1 MVKQKILAAKNH
13 TKKNL
18 NNFKTEFKK
27 HMTIAITAA
36 FAFLIALVWRDAIQ
50 ESINAFVTNIGIQI
64 QNVYL
69 YKIYIAILITVVG
82 VIALIIFSRWG
93 TKRAKT

>member
-1 MVKQKILAAKNH
+1 MAKQKILVAKNH
-13 TKKNL
+13 TKKHL
-18 NNFKTEFKK
+18 NSFKREFKK
-27 HMTIAITAA
+27 HMTVAITAA

-69 YKIYIAILITVVG
+69 YKIYVAILITVVG
-82 VIALIIFSRWG
+82 VIALIIFSRCG
-93 TKRAKT
+93 AKRAKT

>member
-1 MVKQKILAAKNH
+1 MLTPMMPEV
-13 TKKNL
+13 
-18 NNFKTEFKK
+18 FS
-27 HMTIAITAA
+27 

-50 ESINAFVTNIGIQI
+50 ESINAFVISIGIQI

-69 YKIYIAILITVVG
+69 YKIYIAIFITIIG

-93 TKRAKT
+93 AKRAKT